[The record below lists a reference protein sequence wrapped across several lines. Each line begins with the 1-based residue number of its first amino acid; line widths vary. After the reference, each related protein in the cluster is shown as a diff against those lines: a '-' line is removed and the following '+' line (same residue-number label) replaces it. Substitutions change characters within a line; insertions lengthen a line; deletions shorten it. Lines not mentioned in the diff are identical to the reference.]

1 MHFKLEGASIHCIRT
16 HTNHKTNTITEE
28 IVVSFD
34 SHLQE
39 VAPHVAARLTEDEIF
54 SLRHWL
60 KERDQIDQEPTAQ
73 NLLEALPDV
82 IEKATEALADLDH
95 LDKITYDKLV
105 NIIEVFLNKIK
116 QYDGVCDGSRIEF
129 NEMDQNQ
136 ILAERIHQVKK
147 DLT

>member
-1 MHFKLEGASIHCIRT
+1 MQFKLEGASIHCIRK
-16 HTNHKTNTITEE
+16 HKSRKTNKINEE
-28 IVVSFD
+28 VVVSFD
-34 SHLQE
+34 SHLKE

-60 KERDQIDQEPTAQ
+60 KEREQINQEPTAQ

-82 IEKATEALADLDH
+82 IEKATEALAELDH

-105 NIIEVFLNKIK
+105 NMIEIFLSKIK
-116 QYDGVCDGSRIEF
+116 QYDDVCDSSHIEF
-129 NEMDQNQ
+129 TEMDQNQ
-136 ILAERIHQVKK
+136 VLAERIHQVKK